1 MVQVRRIKK
10 SLQNWYNVLVCNA
23 CHIATINTMI
33 DVKQILICVMCMLK
47 RHQLQNSNDENKTV
61 SVKNNTE
68 NETVT

>member
-1 MVQVRRIKK
+1 
-10 SLQNWYNVLVCNA
+10 
-23 CHIATINTMI
+23 MI